1 MSFTDTAM
9 LILSTTITVC
19 YLSSSIIFIRSALIL
34 VQVGY
39 FFLAL
44 YTGLDQLGMKA
55 ILILSVT
62 NSLING
68 LKIVQY
74 YYENSIR
81 CLPKELHDLY
91 QNEFNLLSPKE
102 FKLLYQRAG
111 KEERTGKLIS
121 ANKTFEN
128 LMFVL
133 EGTPVIRLQKGKIIR
148 LTKRV
153 WLGEMSFLRDEVTS
167 ADVITE
173 PTKKV
178 KLLIWSKYD
187 ISELVLND
195 IVRDRKLKENDEKR
209 AERKVSNKAL
219 SDKQKQANAKREAA
233 QKKKEEERQ
242 TRMKKIEEARAKKLK
257 EIEEKRRILKEKK
270 EAARKKKEQE
280 KKEQDNN

>member
-68 LKIVQY
+68 LKIAQY

-111 KEERTGKLIS
+111 KEERTGELIS

-167 ADVITE
+167 ADVLTE

-178 KLLIWSKYD
+178 KLLIWNKYD
-187 ISELVLND
+187 INEL
-195 IVRDRKLKENDEKR
+195 
-209 AERKVSNKAL
+209 
-219 SDKQKQANAKREAA
+219 
-233 QKKKEEERQ
+233 QKKQPIVIEKLRYIIANSLAE
-242 TRMKKIEEARAKKLK
+242 KIRYSNTL
-257 EIEEKRRILKEKK
+257 IESTFT
-270 EAARKKKEQE
+270 
-280 KKEQDNN
+280 

>member
-19 YLSSSIIFIRSALIL
+19 YLSSSIIFIRTALIL
-34 VQVGY
+34 VQAGY

-102 FKLLYQRAG
+102 FKLCLLYTSDA
-111 KEERTGKLIS
+111 
-121 ANKTFEN
+121 A
-128 LMFVL
+128 
-133 EGTPVIRLQKGKIIR
+133 
-148 LTKRV
+148 
-153 WLGEMSFLRDEVTS
+153 DE
-167 ADVITE
+167 
-173 PTKKV
+173 
-178 KLLIWSKYD
+178 
-187 ISELVLND
+187 
-195 IVRDRKLKENDEKR
+195 
-209 AERKVSNKAL
+209 
-219 SDKQKQANAKREAA
+219 
-233 QKKKEEERQ
+233 
-242 TRMKKIEEARAKKLK
+242 
-257 EIEEKRRILKEKK
+257 
-270 EAARKKKEQE
+270 
-280 KKEQDNN
+280 